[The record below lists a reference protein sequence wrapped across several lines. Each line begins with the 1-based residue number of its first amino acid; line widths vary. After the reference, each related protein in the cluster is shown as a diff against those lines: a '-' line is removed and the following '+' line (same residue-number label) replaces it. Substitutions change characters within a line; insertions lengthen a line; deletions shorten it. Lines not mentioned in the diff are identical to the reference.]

1 MYTIKENIKEEIV
14 IKNSKFIAFLVKIK
28 NQEEIIKTLANIKKD
43 YPNATHYCYAYCL
56 DNQKK
61 ASDDHEPS
69 GTAGTPMLS
78 VLEKRQL
85 NYVLC
90 VVVRYF
96 GGIKLGAGGLVR
108 AYQKSI
114 INCIQHV
121 KLVKLEKGYQI
132 TLHFPYE
139 QEKHFTQIFKN
150 ETILSKTF
158 TDEITVT
165 LLVSKE
171 TLKALQ
177 NQKQNVIIQKEALIE
192 KESV

>member
-28 NQEEIIKTLANIKKD
+28 NQDEISKALTSIKKD
-43 YPNATHYCYAYCL
+43 YPKATHYCYAYCL
-56 DNQKK
+56 DNHKK

-69 GTAGTPMLS
+69 GTAGIPILS
-78 VLEKRQL
+78 VLEKNQL
-85 NYVLC
+85 NDVLC

-108 AYQKSI
+108 AYQKSVAT
-114 INCIQHV
+114 CIQHA

-150 ETILSKTF
+150 ATIVNKTF
-158 TDEITVT
+158 TDKITIT
-165 LLVSKE
+165 FLISQEAFK
-171 TLKALQ
+171 KLQ
-177 NQKQNVIIQKEALIE
+177 NQTKNILIEKEVLIE
-192 KESV
+192 KESI